1 MTGDSMGDG
10 RLAEH
15 PGAELSA
22 LLDGE
27 LAMAAAQEVHAHLR
41 ICPACAEEL
50 AWVRAARWSLRS
62 LPPVEP
68 PPGFVD
74 LAVTRVNAEVGDGT
88 PRPDDAG
95 DGAGDGLDG
104 LAPVLTLDRR
114 RRGRAGAASAAAVAA
129 AVALFALTVV
139 GAEPSSY
146 LPAVDT
152 AIGRHVAS
160 LTALSAGGSLAAVD
174 GGADPLRTDQPVTA
188 TTAPRRDP
196 HDLPAPFLAPA
207 RLDGDYRLVD
217 AFTHPEGL
225 QLVYRSGRYGLSVF
239 EAPGELDVASL
250 PALARPIDVG
260 GVAGWRWESDEFDG
274 RVVVFQREGLVI
286 TVIGDEPGEAV
297 TEAAGSVPGARPRS
311 MAERLGHAGARV
323 LEVLSP

>member
-1 MTGDSMGDG
+1 MGDG

-88 PRPDDAG
+88 PRPDG
-95 DGAGDGLDG
+95 DGDGDGDSLDG
-104 LAPVLTLDRR
+104 SVPVLTLDRR
-114 RRGRAGAASAAAVAA
+114 RRGRTGAASAAAVAA

-146 LPAVDT
+146 LPAVDN

-160 LTALSAGGSLAAVD
+160 LTALSAGGSLGAVD

-196 HDLPAPFLAPA
+196 HDLPSPFLAPA

-260 GVAGWRWESDEFDG
+260 GGAGWRWESDELDG

-297 TEAAGSVPGARPRS
+297 TEAAGSVPGPRPLS